1 VFLKEAGNLDLGAQS
16 FQATGAR
23 QNGSGVRKF
32 IAAEWL
38 YRENNSAED
47 AIDICHR
54 LMPPEFS
61 AASSVARWMIYII
74 QSRQDRAERPGVLK
88 MHQLL
93 KQDMAPQASQSGLLA
108 PDTTGMNFYRADPAL
123 TDLLRIH
130 LPEKLFNHIEPHLDR
145 LGELAGGRL
154 DECARLADRHG
165 PVLHPRDKFGRDV
178 QSIEYHPAYHELER
192 AAFGEFG
199 IHALSIRKGIMG
211 WPDKYPV
218 VAKHA
223 FTFLF
228 NQTEFGMGC
237 PINVTDGC
245 AKLLANFG
253 SEELK
258 AKYFDGLTQTDMSR
272 LTQGGQFMTE
282 KEGGSDVGTLTTSAV
297 QEGDHW
303 RLYGEKW
310 FCSNADAKVVM
321 LLARPEG
328 APPGTR
334 GVGLF
339 LMPRFL
345 EDGSQNHYRIVRLKD
360 KLGTRSMASGEIKLE
375 GAIAYAVGKL
385 DRGFVQMAEMVNSS
399 RLSNGVKSTA
409 LMRRA
414 WHDAMTVAKNRVVFG
429 SRILDLP
436 LGRRQLLKIMLATE
450 QALSMSFLTADAL
463 DRAEAGSQD
472 AAALLRILTPTL
484 KFRATRD
491 ARKVCGDALE
501 MRGGIGYIEE
511 FATARLLRDAH
522 LGSIW
527 EGTGNIVALDAL
539 KRAVGRH
546 GAESALAADLHA
558 RLDDSAE
565 VPQAW
570 RDKLRGLADR
580 AVGFAREVAAHSDNE
595 AESRRATSLLYHV
608 ASAVQLAWEAQRIH
622 ARRGDARR
630 LLLSR
635 LVVDQR
641 VTPNDPFRLAEN
653 KSQGAIAALLLG
665 DRPAGMAE
673 VGELLRGA

>member
-1 VFLKEAGNLDLGAQS
+1 ML
-16 FQATGAR
+16 
-23 QNGSGVRKF
+23 
-32 IAAEWL
+32 
-38 YRENNSAED
+38 
-47 AIDICHR
+47 
-54 LMPPEFS
+54 P
-61 AASSVARWMIYII
+61 
-74 QSRQDRAERPGVLK
+74 
-88 MHQLL
+88 L
-93 KQDMAPQASQSGLLA
+93 KQDRIANSADQPGLLA
-108 PDTTGMNFYRADPAL
+108 PDTSGMNFYRADPAL
-123 TDLLRIH
+123 TDLLRLH
-130 LPEKLFNHIEPHLDR
+130 LSDALFRHIEPHLDR
-145 LGELAGGRL
+145 LGALAGGTL
-154 DECARLADRHG
+154 DECARLADRHP
-165 PVLHPRDKFGRDV
+165 PVLHQRDRFGRDV
-178 QSIEYHPAYHELER
+178 QWIEYHPAYRELEK

-199 IHALSIRKGIMG
+199 IHAMSIRKGILG

-228 NQTEFGMGC
+228 NQAEFGLGC

-253 SEELK
+253 SEALK
-258 AKYFDGLTQTDMSR
+258 AKYLDGLTQTDMDK

-297 QEGDHW
+297 QEGA
-303 RLYGEKW
+303 G
-310 FCSNADAKVVM
+310 
-321 LLARPEG
+321 
-328 APPGTR
+328 PGTR

-345 EDGSQNHYRIVRLKD
+345 DDGSPNHYRIVRLKD
-360 KLGTRSMASGEIKLE
+360 KLGTRSMASGEIRLE

-414 WHDAMTVAKNRVVFG
+414 HHDAMTVARNRVVFG
-429 SRILDLP
+429 QRIIDLP
-436 LGRRQLLKIMLATE
+436 LARRQLMKIGLATE

-472 AAALLRILTPTL
+472 AATLLRILTPTL

-511 FATARLLRDAH
+511 FVNPRLLRDAH

-527 EGTGNIVALDAL
+527 EGTGNIVAIDAL

-546 GAESALAADLHA
+546 GADAALSADLHA
-558 RLDDSAE
+558 RLDESAN

-570 RDKLRGLADR
+570 RNRLRELADR
-580 AVGFAREVAAHSDNE
+580 AVGFAREVASRSDNE
-595 AESRRATSLLYHV
+595 GDARRATSLLYHV
-608 ASAVQLAWEAQRIH
+608 ASAVALAWEGGRICEM
-622 ARRGDARR
+622 RGDARR
-630 LLLSR
+630 LLLPR
-635 LVVDQR
+635 MVIDHR
-641 VTPNDPFRLAEN
+641 VSPSDPFQLAETATQR
-653 KSQGAIAALLLG
+653 KITDHLLG
-665 DRPAGMAE
+665 ERHVGMAE
-673 VGELLRGA
+673 VGELLKVA

>member
-1 VFLKEAGNLDLGAQS
+1 MQAGP
-16 FQATGAR
+16 
-23 QNGSGVRKF
+23 QNRMTNF
-32 IAAEWL
+32 
-38 YRENNSAED
+38 D
-47 AIDICHR
+47 HR
-54 LMPPEFS
+54 P
-61 AASSVARWMIYII
+61 
-74 QSRQDRAERPGVLK
+74 D
-88 MHQLL
+88 
-93 KQDMAPQASQSGLLA
+93 LLA
-108 PDTTGMNFYRADPAL
+108 PDTTGMNFFRADPAL
-123 TDLLRIH
+123 ADLLRSH
-130 LPEKLFNHIEPHLDR
+130 LPEELFRHIEPHLDR
-145 LGELAGGRL
+145 LGGLAGGHL
-154 DECARLADRHG
+154 DECARLADRHV
-165 PVLHPRDKFGRDV
+165 PVLHQRDRFGRDV
-178 QSIEYHPAYHELER
+178 QWIEYHPAYRELER
-192 AAFGEFG
+192 VAFGEFG
-199 IHALSIRKGIMG
+199 IHAMSLRKGILG

-228 NQTEFGMGC
+228 NQAEFGLGC

-253 SEELK
+253 SEALK
-258 AKYFDGLTQTDMSR
+258 AKYLGGLMATDMDQ

-282 KEGGSDVGTLTTSAV
+282 KEGGSDVGTLTTTAV
-297 QEGDHW
+297 AEGDHW
-303 RLYGEKW
+303 RLRGEKW

-328 APPGTR
+328 AGPGTR

-339 LMPRFL
+339 LMPRTL
-345 EDGSQNHYRIVRLKD
+345 DDGSPNHYRIVRLKD

-375 GAIAYAVGKL
+375 GAVAYAVGKL

-414 WHDAMTVAKNRVVFG
+414 WHDAMTVAKNRVVFD
-429 SRILDLP
+429 SRIIDLP
-436 LGRRQLLKIMLATE
+436 LARRQLMKITLATE

-472 AAALLRILTPTL
+472 AALLLRILTPTL

-491 ARKVCGDALE
+491 ARKVCGDAME

-527 EGTGNIVALDAL
+527 EGTGNIVAIDAL

-546 GAESALAADLHA
+546 GADSALAADLHA
-558 RLDDSAE
+558 RLDDSAG
-565 VPQAW
+565 VPVAF
-570 RDKLRGLADR
+570 RDRLRGLIDS
-580 AVGFAREVAAHSDNE
+580 VIGFARKVAGHGENE
-595 AESRRATSLLYHV
+595 AEARRATSLLYHV
-608 ASAVQLAWEAQRIH
+608 ASAVALAWEAHRIH
-622 ARRGDARR
+622 EMRGDARR

-635 LVVDQR
+635 LVIDHR
-641 VTPNDPFRLAEN
+641 LSTGDPFRLADDG
-653 KSQGAIAALLLG
+653 KPRAITDALLGERAL
-665 DRPAGMAE
+665 GMAE
-673 VGELLRGA
+673 AGELAA

>member
-1 VFLKEAGNLDLGAQS
+1 
-16 FQATGAR
+16 
-23 QNGSGVRKF
+23 
-32 IAAEWL
+32 
-38 YRENNSAED
+38 
-47 AIDICHR
+47 
-54 LMPPEFS
+54 
-61 AASSVARWMIYII
+61 
-74 QSRQDRAERPGVLK
+74 
-88 MHQLL
+88 MHQLN
-93 KQDMAPQASQSGLLA
+93 KHNDVTAPAGQPGLLA
-108 PDTTGMNFYRADPAL
+108 PDTSGMNFYRADPAL

-130 LPEKLFNHIEPHLDR
+130 LPDALFRHIEPHLDR
-145 LGELAGGRL
+145 LGGLAGGHL
-154 DECARLADRHG
+154 DECARLADRHV
-165 PVLHPRDKFGRDV
+165 PVLHQRDRFGRDA
-178 QSIEYHPAYHELER
+178 QSIEYHPAYRELER
-192 AAFGEFG
+192 AAFGEYG
-199 IHALSIRKGIMG
+199 IHAMSIRKGILG
-211 WPDKYPV
+211 WPEKYPV

-228 NQTEFGMGC
+228 NQAEFGLGC

-253 SEELK
+253 SESLK
-258 AKYFDGLTQTDMSR
+258 ARYLDGLTQTDMSK

-282 KEGGSDVGTLTTSAV
+282 KEGGSDVGKLTTIAV
-297 QEGDHW
+297 EEGDHW
-303 RLYGEKW
+303 RLSGEKW
-310 FCSNADAKVVM
+310 FCSNADAEVVM
-321 LLARPEG
+321 LLARPQG
-328 APPGTR
+328 AVGGTR

-339 LMPRFL
+339 LMPRRL

-414 WHDAMTVAKNRVVFG
+414 HHDAMTVAQNRVVFG
-429 SRILDLP
+429 SRIIDLP
-436 LGRRQLLKIMLATE
+436 LARRQLMKIMLATE
-450 QALSMSFLTADAL
+450 QALSMSFVTADAL

-511 FATARLLRDAH
+511 FATSRLLRDAH

-546 GAESALAADLHA
+546 GADAALAADLHA
-558 RLDDSAE
+558 RLDDSAN

-570 RDKLRGLADR
+570 RDRLRDLTDR
-580 AVGFAREVAAHSDNE
+580 AIDFAREVAARTDNE
-595 AESRRATSLLYHV
+595 AEARRATSLLYHV
-608 ASAVQLAWEAQRIH
+608 ASAVALAWEGGRIH
-622 ARRGDARR
+622 EMRGDARR

-635 LVVDQR
+635 LVIDHR
-641 VTPNDPFRLAEN
+641 VSVGDPFRLTEN
-653 KSQGAIAALLLG
+653 TAQRTITAHLLG
-665 DRPAGMAE
+665 DRAVGMAE
-673 VGELLRGA
+673 VGELLKVA

>member
-1 VFLKEAGNLDLGAQS
+1 MQPLKHD
-16 FQATGAR
+16 R
-23 QNGSGVRKF
+23 R
-32 IAAEWL
+32 AA
-38 YRENNSAED
+38 
-47 AIDICHR
+47 
-54 LMPPEFS
+54 MPDQP
-61 AASSVARWMIYII
+61 
-74 QSRQDRAERPGVLK
+74 
-88 MHQLL
+88 
-93 KQDMAPQASQSGLLA
+93 GLLA

-123 TDLLRIH
+123 TDLLRLH
-130 LPEKLFNHIEPHLDR
+130 LPEATFRHIEPHLDR
-145 LGELAGGRL
+145 LGAMAGGHL
-154 DECARLADRHG
+154 DECARLADRHT
-165 PVLHPRDKFGRDV
+165 PVLHQRDKFGRDT
-178 QSIEYHPAYHELER
+178 QWIEYHPAYRELER

-199 IHALSIRKGIMG
+199 IHAMSVRKGILG

-228 NQTEFGMGC
+228 NQAEFGLGC

-253 SEELK
+253 SEALK
-258 AKYFDGLTQTDMSR
+258 AKYLDGLTQTDMNK

-282 KEGGSDVGTLTTSAV
+282 KEGGSDVGTLTTRAV

-310 FCSNADAKVVM
+310 FCSNADAEVVM

-328 APPGTR
+328 AGPGTR

-339 LMPRFL
+339 LMPRRL
-345 EDGSQNHYRIVRLKD
+345 DDGSQNHYRIVRLKD
-360 KLGTRSMASGEIKLE
+360 KLGTRSMASGEIKFE

-414 WHDAMTVAKNRVVFG
+414 HHDAMTVARNRVVFG
-429 SRILDLP
+429 SRIIDKP
-436 LGRRQLLKIMLATE
+436 LAQRQLMKIMLATE
-450 QALSMSFLTADAL
+450 QGLSMSFLTADAL

-527 EGTGNIVALDAL
+527 EGTGNIVAIDAL
-539 KRAVGRH
+539 TRAIGRH
-546 GAESALAADLHA
+546 GADNALAADLHA
-558 RLDDSAE
+558 RLNESAN
-565 VPQAW
+565 VPAAW
-570 RDKLRGLADR
+570 RNRLRELTDR
-580 AVGFAREVAAHSDNE
+580 AVGFAREVASKMDNE
-595 AESRRATSLLYHV
+595 GDARRATSLLYHV
-608 ASAVQLAWEAQRIH
+608 ASAVAFAWEGSRIQEM
-622 ARRGDARR
+622 RGDARR

-635 LVVDQR
+635 MVVDHR
-641 VTPNDPFRLAEN
+641 ISAGDPFRLTESAA
-653 KSQGAIAALLLG
+653 QRAITSHLLG
-665 DRPAGMAE
+665 ERAVGIAE
-673 VGELLRGA
+673 VGELLTAA

>member
-1 VFLKEAGNLDLGAQS
+1 
-16 FQATGAR
+16 
-23 QNGSGVRKF
+23 
-32 IAAEWL
+32 
-38 YRENNSAED
+38 
-47 AIDICHR
+47 
-54 LMPPEFS
+54 
-61 AASSVARWMIYII
+61 
-74 QSRQDRAERPGVLK
+74 

-93 KQDMAPQASQSGLLA
+93 SRDDISTGARPGMLA

-123 TDLLRIH
+123 ADLLRIH
-130 LPEKLFNHIEPHLDR
+130 LPHDLFHHIAPHLDR
-145 LGELAGGRL
+145 LGQLAGGYL

-165 PVLHPRDKFGRDV
+165 PVLHQRDRFGRDV
-178 QSIEYHPAYHELER
+178 QWIEYHPAYRELER
-192 AAFGEFG
+192 AAFSEFG
-199 IHALSIRKGIMG
+199 IHAMSIRKGILG

-228 NQTEFGMGC
+228 NQAEFGLGC

-245 AKLLANFG
+245 AKLLSNFG
-253 SEELK
+253 SAALQE
-258 AKYFDGLTQTDMSR
+258 KYLDGLTQTDMER

-282 KEGGSDVGTLTTSAV
+282 KEGGSDVGTLTTTAV
-297 QEGDHW
+297 QEGEHW
-303 RLYGEKW
+303 RLTGEKW

-321 LLARPEG
+321 LLARPQG
-328 APPGTR
+328 ADSGTR

-345 EDGSQNHYRIVRLKD
+345 DDGSQNHYRIVRLKD

-375 GAIAYAVGKL
+375 GAIAYAVGRL

-414 WHDAMTVAKNRVVFG
+414 YHDAMTVASNRVVFG
-429 SRILDLP
+429 RRVIDLP
-436 LGRRQLLKIMLATE
+436 LGRRQLMKIMLATE
-450 QALSMSFLTADAL
+450 QALSMSFVAADAL

-501 MRGGIGYIEE
+501 MRGGIGYVEE

-546 GAESALAADLHA
+546 GAEAALAADLHA
-558 RLDDSAE
+558 RLDESST

-570 RDKLRGLADR
+570 RDRLRSYVDR
-580 AVGFAREVAAHSDNE
+580 GIGFAREVAGRADHE
-595 AESRRATSLLYHV
+595 AEARRATSLLYHV
-608 ASAVQLAWEAQRIH
+608 ASAVTLAWEAGRIH
-622 ARRGDARR
+622 EMRGDARR
-630 LLLSR
+630 LLLSK
-635 LVVDQR
+635 LVVAHRLQA
-641 VTPNDPFRLAEN
+641 NDPFRLSETN
-653 KSQGAIAALLLG
+653 TDSAIASHLFG
-665 DRPAGMAE
+665 DRPVGMAE
-673 VGELLRGA
+673 VGELLSDK

>member
-1 VFLKEAGNLDLGAQS
+1 MQPLKHNRTAHH
-16 FQATGAR
+16 
-23 QNGSGVRKF
+23 V
-32 IAAEWL
+32 
-38 YRENNSAED
+38 
-47 AIDICHR
+47 
-54 LMPPEFS
+54 
-61 AASSVARWMIYII
+61 
-74 QSRQDRAERPGVLK
+74 DRP
-88 MHQLL
+88 
-93 KQDMAPQASQSGLLA
+93 GLLA
-108 PDTTGMNFYRADPAL
+108 PDTSGMNFYRADPAL
-123 TDLLRIH
+123 TDLLRLH
-130 LPEKLFNHIEPHLDR
+130 LPDPLFRHIEPHLDR
-145 LGELAGGRL
+145 LGGLAGGHL

-165 PVLHPRDKFGRDV
+165 PVLHQRDRFGRDS
-178 QSIEYHPAYHELER
+178 QYIEYHPAYRELEK

-199 IHALSIRKGIMG
+199 IHAMSVRKGILG

-228 NQTEFGMGC
+228 NQAEFGLGC

-245 AKLLANFG
+245 AKLLNNFG
-253 SEELK
+253 NEELK
-258 AKYFDGLTQTDMSR
+258 ARYLDGLTQTDMSK

-282 KEGGSDVGTLTTSAV
+282 KEGGSDVGTLTTTAV
-297 QEGDHW
+297 QEGDYW
-303 RLYGEKW
+303 RLTGEKW
-310 FCSNADAKVVM
+310 FCSNADAEVVM

-328 APPGTR
+328 AGPGTR

-339 LMPRFL
+339 LMPRRL

-414 WHDAMTVAKNRVVFG
+414 HHDAMTVARNRVVFG
-429 SRILDLP
+429 QRIIDLP
-436 LGRRQLLKIMLATE
+436 LARRQLMKIMLATE
-450 QALSMSFLTADAL
+450 QALSMSFMTADAL

-527 EGTGNIVALDAL
+527 EGTGNIVAIDAL

-546 GAESALAADLHA
+546 GADAALAADLHA
-558 RLDDSAE
+558 RLDDSAN

-570 RDKLRGLADR
+570 RDRLRGLCDR
-580 AVGFAREVAAHSDNE
+580 AIGFAREVARDSDVE
-595 AESRRATSLLYHV
+595 AEARRATSLLYHV
-608 ASAVQLAWEAQRIH
+608 ASAVQLCWEGGRIH
-622 ARRGDARR
+622 EMRGDAKR

-635 LVVDQR
+635 MVIDHR
-641 VTPNDPFRLAEN
+641 VSVGDPFRLTEN
-653 KSQGAIAALLLG
+653 NVQRTITGHLLG
-665 DRPAGMAE
+665 ERDVGMAE
-673 VGELLRGA
+673 VGELISAA

>member
-1 VFLKEAGNLDLGAQS
+1 VIDKAEIAPGA
-16 FQATGAR
+16 
-23 QNGSGVRKF
+23 
-32 IAAEWL
+32 
-38 YRENNSAED
+38 
-47 AIDICHR
+47 
-54 LMPPEFS
+54 MP
-61 AASSVARWMIYII
+61 ANM
-74 QSRQDRAERPGVLK
+74 
-88 MHQLL
+88 
-93 KQDMAPQASQSGLLA
+93 LA
-108 PDTTGMNFYRADPAL
+108 PDTSGMNFYRADPAL

-130 LPEKLFNHIEPHLDR
+130 LPDPLFRHIEPHLDR
-145 LGELAGGRL
+145 LGALAGGHL
-154 DECARLADRHG
+154 DECARLADRHV
-165 PVLHPRDKFGRDV
+165 PVLHQRDRFGRDA
-178 QSIEYHPAYHELER
+178 QWIEYHPAYRELER

-199 IHALSIRKGIMG
+199 IHAMSVRKGILG

-228 NQTEFGMGC
+228 NQAEFGLGC

-245 AKLLANFG
+245 AKLLSNFG
-253 SEELK
+253 SEALK
-258 AKYFDGLTQTDMSR
+258 ARYLDGLTQTDMSK

-282 KEGGSDVGTLTTSAV
+282 KEGGSDVGKLTTTAV

-303 RLYGEKW
+303 RLSGEKW
-310 FCSNADAKVVM
+310 FCSNADAEVVM
-321 LLARPEG
+321 LLARPQG
-328 APPGTR
+328 AEVGTR

-339 LMPRFL
+339 LMPRRL
-345 EDGSQNHYRIVRLKD
+345 EDGSPNHYRIVRLKD

-375 GAIAYAVGKL
+375 GAVAYAVGKL

-414 WHDAMTVAKNRVVFG
+414 HHDAMTVAQNRVVFG
-429 SRILDLP
+429 SRIVDLP
-436 LGRRQLLKIMLATE
+436 LARRQLMKIMLATE
-450 QALSMSFLTADAL
+450 QALSMSFITADAL

-546 GAESALAADLHA
+546 GADAALAADLHA
-558 RLDDSAE
+558 RLDDAANA
-565 VPQAW
+565 PQAW
-570 RDKLRGLADR
+570 RDRLRGLTDR
-580 AVGFAREVAAHSDNE
+580 AIGFARDVASRTDNE
-595 AESRRATSLLYHV
+595 AEARRATSLLYHV
-608 ASAVQLAWEAQRIH
+608 ASAVALTWEGGRIH
-622 ARRGDARR
+622 EMRGDARR

-635 LVVDQR
+635 LVIDHR
-641 VTPNDPFRLAEN
+641 VSAGDPFRLMEN
-653 KSQGAIAALLLG
+653 GAQRGMTAHLLG
-665 DRPAGMAE
+665 DRAVGMAE
-673 VGELLRGA
+673 VGELLVAA

>member
-1 VFLKEAGNLDLGAQS
+1 
-16 FQATGAR
+16 
-23 QNGSGVRKF
+23 
-32 IAAEWL
+32 
-38 YRENNSAED
+38 
-47 AIDICHR
+47 
-54 LMPPEFS
+54 
-61 AASSVARWMIYII
+61 
-74 QSRQDRAERPGVLK
+74 
-88 MHQLL
+88 MHQLPAHH
-93 KQDMAPQASQSGLLA
+93 DAGTTAGQAGLLA

-130 LPEKLFNHIEPHLDR
+130 LDIRLFRHIEPHLDR
-145 LGELAGGRL
+145 LGALAGGPL

-165 PVLHPRDKFGRDV
+165 PVLHQRDRFGRDV
-178 QSIEYHPAYHELER
+178 QSTEYHPAYRELEQ

-199 IHALSIRKGIMG
+199 IHAMSNAKGILG
-211 WPDKYPV
+211 WPDTYPV

-228 NQTEFGMGC
+228 NQTEFGLGC

-245 AKLLANFG
+245 AKLLAKFG
-253 SEELK
+253 SDELK
-258 AKYFDGLTQTDMSR
+258 ARYLDGLTQTDMAR

-282 KEGGSDVGTLTTSAV
+282 KEGGSDVGTLTTRAV
-297 QEGDHW
+297 PEGDHW
-303 RLYGEKW
+303 RLHGEKW

-328 APPGTR
+328 AVSGTR

-345 EDGSQNHYRIVRLKD
+345 DDGTQNHCRIVRLKD
-360 KLGTRSMASGEIKLE
+360 KLGTRSMASGEIKLD
-375 GAIAYAVGKL
+375 GAIAYAVGRL

-414 WHDAMTVAKNRVVFG
+414 HHDAMTVATHRMVFG
-429 SRILDLP
+429 RRIIDLP

-463 DRAEAGSQD
+463 DRAEGGSQD

-501 MRGGIGYIEE
+501 MRGGIGYVEE

-546 GAESALAADLHA
+546 GAEAALAADLHA
-558 RLDDSAE
+558 WLEDSAD
-565 VPQAW
+565 VPKAW
-570 RDKLRGLADR
+570 RDRLHGLVDR
-580 AVGFAREVAAHSDNE
+580 AIGFAREVAADANHE
-595 AESRRATSLLYHV
+595 ADARRATSSLYHV
-608 ASAVQLAWEAQRIH
+608 ASAVTLTWEAAKIH
-622 ARRGDARR
+622 ALRGDAKR

-635 LVVDQR
+635 LVIDR
-641 VTPNDPFRLAEN
+641 RLMAPDPFAVIEGESGR
-653 KSQGAIAALLLG
+653 KITDHLLG
-665 DRPAGMAE
+665 DRDVGMAE
-673 VGELLRGA
+673 AGALVMT

>member
-1 VFLKEAGNLDLGAQS
+1 
-16 FQATGAR
+16 
-23 QNGSGVRKF
+23 
-32 IAAEWL
+32 
-38 YRENNSAED
+38 
-47 AIDICHR
+47 
-54 LMPPEFS
+54 
-61 AASSVARWMIYII
+61 
-74 QSRQDRAERPGVLK
+74 
-88 MHQLL
+88 MHQPA
-93 KQDMAPQASQSGLLA
+93 KHDDVTMPADRPGLLA
-108 PDTTGMNFYRADPAL
+108 PDTSGMNFYRADPAL

-130 LPEKLFNHIEPHLDR
+130 LPDALFRHIEPHLDR
-145 LGELAGGRL
+145 LGALAGGHL
-154 DECARLADRHG
+154 DECARLADRHV
-165 PVLHPRDKFGRDV
+165 PVLHQRDRFGRDA
-178 QSIEYHPAYHELER
+178 QWIEYHPAYRELER

-199 IHALSIRKGIMG
+199 IHAMSLRKGIMG
-211 WPDKYPV
+211 WPRPYPV

-228 NQTEFGMGC
+228 NQAEFGLGC

-245 AKLLANFG
+245 AKLLAKFG
-253 SEELK
+253 SEALQ
-258 AKYFDGLTQTDMSR
+258 AKYLDGLTQTDMSK

-282 KEGGSDVGTLTTSAV
+282 KEGGSDVGTLTTTAV

-303 RLYGEKW
+303 RLTGEKW
-310 FCSNADAKVVM
+310 FCSNADAEVVM
-321 LLARPEG
+321 LLARPQG
-328 APPGTR
+328 AGGGTR

-339 LMPRFL
+339 LMPRRL
-345 EDGSQNHYRIVRLKD
+345 DDGSPNHYRIVRLKD

-414 WHDAMTVAKNRVVFG
+414 HHDAMTVARNRIVFG
-429 SRILDLP
+429 SRIIDLP
-436 LGRRQLLKIMLATE
+436 LAQRQLMKIMLPTE

-501 MRGGIGYIEE
+501 MRGGIGYVEE

-527 EGTGNIVALDAL
+527 EGTGNIVAIDAL

-546 GAESALAADLHA
+546 GADSALAADLHA
-558 RLDDSAE
+558 RLDDSAN

-570 RDKLRGLADR
+570 RTRLRDLTDR
-580 AVGFAREVAAHSDNE
+580 AIGFAREVASRADNE
-595 AESRRATSLLYHV
+595 AEARRATSLLYHV
-608 ASAVQLAWEAQRIH
+608 ASAVALAWEGGRIH
-622 ARRGDARR
+622 EMRGDARR

-635 LVVDQR
+635 LVIDHR
-641 VTPNDPFRLAEN
+641 LSASDPFRLAEN
-653 KSQGAIAALLLG
+653 GAQRAMTGHLLG
-665 DRPAGMAE
+665 ERAVGMAE
-673 VGELLRGA
+673 VGELLVAA

>member
-1 VFLKEAGNLDLGAQS
+1 
-16 FQATGAR
+16 
-23 QNGSGVRKF
+23 
-32 IAAEWL
+32 
-38 YRENNSAED
+38 
-47 AIDICHR
+47 
-54 LMPPEFS
+54 
-61 AASSVARWMIYII
+61 
-74 QSRQDRAERPGVLK
+74 
-88 MHQLL
+88 MHQPA
-93 KQDMAPQASQSGLLA
+93 KHDEVTMPADRPGLLA
-108 PDTTGMNFYRADPAL
+108 PDTSGMNFYRADPAL

-130 LPEKLFNHIEPHLDR
+130 LADALFRHIEPHLDR
-145 LGELAGGRL
+145 LGALAGGHL
-154 DECARLADRHG
+154 DECARLADRHV
-165 PVLHPRDKFGRDV
+165 PVLHQRDRFGRDS
-178 QSIEYHPAYHELER
+178 QWIEYHPAYRELEK

-199 IHALSIRKGIMG
+199 IHAMSLRKGIMG
-211 WPDKYPV
+211 WPRPYPV

-228 NQTEFGMGC
+228 NQAEFGLGC

-245 AKLLANFG
+245 ARLLSKFG

-258 AKYFDGLTQTDMSR
+258 ARYLDGLTQTDMSK

-282 KEGGSDVGTLTTSAV
+282 KEGGSDVGTLTTTAV
-297 QEGDHW
+297 PEGDHW
-303 RLYGEKW
+303 RLTGEKW
-310 FCSNADAKVVM
+310 FCSNADAEIVM

-328 APPGTR
+328 AAGGTR

-339 LMPRFL
+339 LMPRRL
-345 EDGSQNHYRIVRLKD
+345 DDGSPNHYRIIRLKD

-414 WHDAMTVAKNRVVFG
+414 YHDAMTVARNRVVFG
-429 SRILDLP
+429 SRIIDLP
-436 LGRRQLLKIMLATE
+436 LARRQLMKIMLATE

-463 DRAEAGSQD
+463 DRGEAGSQD

-511 FATARLLRDAH
+511 FATSRLLRDAH

-527 EGTGNIVALDAL
+527 EGTGNIVAIDAL

-546 GAESALAADLHA
+546 GADSALAADLHA
-558 RLDDSAE
+558 RLDDSTG

-570 RDKLRGLADR
+570 RDTLRELTDR
-580 AVGFAREVAAHSDNE
+580 AVGFAREVASRGDNE
-595 AESRRATSLLYHV
+595 AEARRATSLLYHV
-608 ASAVQLAWEAQRIH
+608 ASAVSLAWEGGRIH
-622 ARRGDARR
+622 EMRGDARR

-635 LVVDQR
+635 LVVDHR
-641 VTPNDPFRLAEN
+641 VSPGDPFRLTEN
-653 KSQGAIAALLLG
+653 SAQRTITGHLLG
-665 DRPAGMAE
+665 ERAVGMAE
-673 VGELLRGA
+673 VGELLAAA

>member
-1 VFLKEAGNLDLGAQS
+1 
-16 FQATGAR
+16 
-23 QNGSGVRKF
+23 
-32 IAAEWL
+32 
-38 YRENNSAED
+38 
-47 AIDICHR
+47 
-54 LMPPEFS
+54 
-61 AASSVARWMIYII
+61 MIKIGRNE
-74 QSRQDRAERPGVLK
+74 QGPKMQPRMHDRAR
-88 MHQLL
+88 
-93 KQDMAPQASQSGLLA
+93 ASANQPGLLA

-123 TDLLRIH
+123 TDLLRLH
-130 LPEKLFNHIEPHLDR
+130 LPDPLFRHIAPHLDR
-145 LGELAGGRL
+145 LGALAGGTL
-154 DECARLADRHG
+154 DDCARVADRHT
-165 PVLHPRDKFGRDV
+165 PVLHQRDKFGRDV
-178 QSIEYHPAYHELER
+178 QHIEYHPAYRELEN

-199 IHALSIRKGIMG
+199 IHALSLRKGIMG

-253 SEELK
+253 SDALK
-258 AKYFDGLTQTDMSR
+258 AKYLDGLTQTDMSK

-282 KEGGSDVGTLTTSAV
+282 KEGGSDVGTLTTTAV

-310 FCSNADAKVVM
+310 FCSNADAEVVM

-328 APPGTR
+328 AGPGTR

-339 LMPRFL
+339 LMPRRL
-345 EDGSQNHYRIVRLKD
+345 DDGSQNHYRIVRLKD

-414 WHDAMTVAKNRVVFG
+414 HHDAIAVARNRIVFG
-429 SRILDLP
+429 QRIIELP
-436 LGRRQLLKIMLATE
+436 LARRQLMKIMLATE
-450 QALSMSFLTADAL
+450 QALSMTFLTAEAL

-539 KRAVGRH
+539 TRAVGRH
-546 GAESALAADLHA
+546 GADAALAADLHA
-558 RLDDSAE
+558 RLDDSAN

-570 RDKLRGLADR
+570 RSRLRDLTDR
-580 AVGFAREVAAHSDNE
+580 AVGLARDVASRTDNE
-595 AESRRATSLLYHV
+595 AEARRATSLLYHI
-608 ASAVQLAWEAQRIH
+608 ASAVALAWEGGRIH
-622 ARRGDARR
+622 EMCGDARR

-635 LVVDQR
+635 MVIYHR
-641 VTPNDPFRLAEN
+641 VSANDPFRLTEN
-653 KSQGAIAALLLG
+653 PVQQAITSHLLG
-665 DRPAGMAE
+665 YRAIGMAE
-673 VGELLRGA
+673 VGELLSAA

>member
-1 VFLKEAGNLDLGAQS
+1 MQP
-16 FQATGAR
+16 
-23 QNGSGVRKF
+23 RK
-32 IAAEWL
+32 
-38 YRENNSAED
+38 
-47 AIDICHR
+47 
-54 LMPPEFS
+54 
-61 AASSVARWMIYII
+61 
-74 QSRQDRAERPGVLK
+74 QDRRAAHPD
-88 MHQLL
+88 Q
-93 KQDMAPQASQSGLLA
+93 PGLLA
-108 PDTTGMNFYRADPAL
+108 PDTSGMNFYRADPAL
-123 TDLLRIH
+123 TDLLRLH
-130 LPEKLFNHIEPHLDR
+130 LTEPLFRHIEPHLDR
-145 LGELAGGRL
+145 LGALAGGYL
-154 DECARLADRHG
+154 DECARLADRHT
-165 PVLHPRDKFGRDV
+165 PVLHQRDRFGRDT
-178 QSIEYHPAYHELER
+178 QWIEYHPAYRELEK

-199 IHALSIRKGIMG
+199 IHAMSVRTGILG

-228 NQTEFGMGC
+228 NQAEFGLGC

-253 SEELK
+253 SDALK
-258 AKYFDGLTQTDMSR
+258 AKYLDGLTQTDMSK

-303 RLYGEKW
+303 RLHGEKW
-310 FCSNADAKVVM
+310 FCSNADAEVVM

-328 APPGTR
+328 AGPGTR

-339 LMPRFL
+339 LMPRRL
-345 EDGSQNHYRIVRLKD
+345 DDGQQNHYRIVRLKD

-414 WHDAMTVAKNRVVFG
+414 HHDAMTVARNRVVFG
-429 SRILDLP
+429 QRIIDLP
-436 LGRRQLLKIMLATE
+436 LARRQLMKIGLATE

-511 FATARLLRDAH
+511 FATARLLRDAY

-527 EGTGNIVALDAL
+527 EGTGNIVAIDAL

-546 GAESALAADLHA
+546 GAEAALAADLHA
-558 RLDDSAE
+558 RLDDSAN

-570 RDKLRGLADR
+570 RSRLHDFTDR
-580 AVGFAREVAAHSDNE
+580 AVGFAREVADRTDNE
-595 AESRRATSLLYHV
+595 GDARRATSLLYHV
-608 ASAVQLAWEAQRIH
+608 ASAVALAWEGGRIH
-622 ARRGDARR
+622 EMRGDARR

-635 LVVDQR
+635 MVIDHR
-641 VTPNDPFRLAEN
+641 VSARDPFQLTEN
-653 KSQGAIAALLLG
+653 AVQRAMTGHLLG
-665 DRPAGMAE
+665 ERAVGMAE
-673 VGELLRGA
+673 VGELLVAA

>member
-1 VFLKEAGNLDLGAQS
+1 
-16 FQATGAR
+16 
-23 QNGSGVRKF
+23 
-32 IAAEWL
+32 
-38 YRENNSAED
+38 
-47 AIDICHR
+47 
-54 LMPPEFS
+54 
-61 AASSVARWMIYII
+61 
-74 QSRQDRAERPGVLK
+74 
-88 MHQLL
+88 MHQLN
-93 KQDMAPQASQSGLLA
+93 KPGDVTAPADQPGLLA
-108 PDTTGMNFYRADPAL
+108 PDTSGMNFYRADPAL
-123 TDLLRIH
+123 TDLLRIP
-130 LPEKLFNHIEPHLDR
+130 LPDARFRHVGPHLDR
-145 LGELAGGRL
+145 VGAVAGGPL
-154 DECARLADRHG
+154 DECARMADRHV
-165 PVLHPRDKFGRDV
+165 PVLHQRDRFGRDA
-178 QSIEYHPAYHELER
+178 QWIEYHPAYRELEN

-199 IHALSIRKGIMG
+199 IHAMSHRKGILG
-211 WPDKYPV
+211 WPQTYPV

-228 NQTEFGMGC
+228 NQAEFGMGC

-245 AKLLANFG
+245 AKLLSRFG
-253 SEELK
+253 DEALK
-258 AKYFDGLTQTDMSR
+258 EKYLDGLTQTDMSK

-282 KEGGSDVGTLTTSAV
+282 KEGGSDVGKLTTTAV
-297 QEGDHW
+297 REGDHW
-303 RLYGEKW
+303 RLTGEKW

-321 LLARPEG
+321 LLARPQGAEG
-328 APPGTR
+328 GTR

-339 LMPRFL
+339 LMPRSL
-345 EDGSQNHYRIVRLKD
+345 DDGSPNHYRIVRLKD

-385 DRGFVQMAEMVNSS
+385 DRGFVQMAEMINSS

-414 WHDAMTVAKNRVVFG
+414 YHDAMTVAKGRVVFG
-429 SRILDLP
+429 QRIIDLP
-436 LGRRQLLKIMLATE
+436 LARRQLMKIMLATE

-539 KRAVGRH
+539 TRAVGRH
-546 GAESALAADLHA
+546 GADAALAPDLHA
-558 RLDDSAE
+558 RLDDSAN

-570 RDKLRGLADR
+570 RSRLRDLTDR
-580 AVGFAREVAAHSDNE
+580 AIGFAREVADRTDNE
-595 AESRRATSLLYHV
+595 AEARGATSLLYHV
-608 ASAVQLAWEAQRIH
+608 ASAVVLAWEGGRIH
-622 ARRGDARR
+622 EMRGDARR

-635 LVVDQR
+635 MVIDHR
-641 VTPNDPFRLAEN
+641 IWASDPFRFTEN
-653 KSQGAIAALLLG
+653 AAQRAITSHLLG
-665 DRPAGMAE
+665 DRAVGMAE
-673 VGELLRGA
+673 VGELLIAA

>member
-1 VFLKEAGNLDLGAQS
+1 MQPRMHDRSTAPAG
-16 FQATGAR
+16 
-23 QNGSGVRKF
+23 
-32 IAAEWL
+32 
-38 YRENNSAED
+38 
-47 AIDICHR
+47 
-54 LMPPEFS
+54 
-61 AASSVARWMIYII
+61 
-74 QSRQDRAERPGVLK
+74 RP
-88 MHQLL
+88 
-93 KQDMAPQASQSGLLA
+93 GLLA
-108 PDTTGMNFYRADPAL
+108 PDTSGMNFYRADPAL

-130 LPEKLFNHIEPHLDR
+130 LPDPLFRHIEPHLDR
-145 LGELAGGRL
+145 LGGLAGGHL
-154 DECARLADRHG
+154 DECARLADRHT
-165 PVLHPRDKFGRDV
+165 PVLHQRDRFGRDS
-178 QSIEYHPAYHELER
+178 QTIEYHPAYRELEK

-199 IHALSIRKGIMG
+199 IHAMSVRKDILG
-211 WPDKYPV
+211 WPQPYPV

-228 NQTEFGMGC
+228 NQAEFGLGC

-253 SEELK
+253 SEALK
-258 AKYFDGLTQTDMSR
+258 AKYLDGLTQTDMSK

-282 KEGGSDVGTLTTSAV
+282 KEGGSDVGTLTTTAV

-303 RLYGEKW
+303 RLTGEKW
-310 FCSNADAKVVM
+310 FCSNADAKIVM

-328 APPGTR
+328 AGPGTR

-345 EDGSQNHYRIVRLKD
+345 DDGSQNHYGIVRLKD
-360 KLGTRSMASGEIKLE
+360 KLGTRSMASGEIKFE
-375 GAIAYAVGKL
+375 GAIAYAVGNL
-385 DRGFVQMAEMVNSS
+385 DRGFVHMAEMVNSS

-414 WHDAMTVAKNRVVFG
+414 HHDAMTLARNRVVFG
-429 SRILDLP
+429 QRIIDLP
-436 LGRRQLLKIMLATE
+436 LARRQLMKIMLPTE

-527 EGTGNIVALDAL
+527 EGTGNIVAIDML

-546 GAESALAADLHA
+546 GADNAIAADLNA
-558 RLDDSAE
+558 RLDDSPN
-565 VPQAW
+565 VPAAW
-570 RDKLRGLADR
+570 RNRLRELTDR
-580 AVGFAREVAAHSDNE
+580 AIGFAREVATRTDNE
-595 AESRRATSLLYHV
+595 ADARRATRLLYQA
-608 ASAVQLAWEAQRIH
+608 ASAVALTWDGGRIH
-622 ARRGDARR
+622 EARGDARR

-635 LVVDQR
+635 MVIDHR
-641 VTPNDPFRLAEN
+641 VSATDPFRLTEN
-653 KSQGAIAALLLG
+653 SAQRAITDRLLG
-665 DRPAGMAE
+665 ERSVGMAE
-673 VGELLRGA
+673 VGELLKEA

>member
-1 VFLKEAGNLDLGAQS
+1 VPKEMRNAAGNSMQ
-16 FQATGAR
+16 
-23 QNGSGVRKF
+23 
-32 IAAEWL
+32 
-38 YRENNSAED
+38 
-47 AIDICHR
+47 
-54 LMPPEFS
+54 P
-61 AASSVARWMIYII
+61 
-74 QSRQDRAERPGVLK
+74 
-88 MHQLL
+88 L
-93 KQDMAPQASQSGLLA
+93 KQDLTSSSASQPGLLA

-123 TDLLRIH
+123 TDLLKLH
-130 LPEKLFNHIEPHLDR
+130 LPEALFRHIEPYLDR
-145 LGELAGGRL
+145 LGELAGGHL
-154 DECARLADRHG
+154 DECARLADRHT
-165 PVLHPRDKFGRDV
+165 PVLHQRDKFGRDV
-178 QSIEYHPAYHELER
+178 QTIEYHPAYREIEK

-245 AKLLANFG
+245 AKLLNNFG
-253 SEELK
+253 SEALK
-258 AKYFDGLTQTDMSR
+258 AKYLDGLTQTDMSR

-282 KEGGSDVGTLTTSAV
+282 KEGGSDVGTLTTRAV

-328 APPGTR
+328 AGPGTK

-345 EDGSQNHYRIVRLKD
+345 DDGSPNHYRIVRLKD

-414 WHDAMTVAKNRVVFG
+414 WHDAITVARGRVVFG
-429 SRILDLP
+429 QRIIDLP
-436 LGRRQLLKIMLATE
+436 LARRQLMKIMLPTE

-472 AAALLRILTPTL
+472 AAALLRVLTPTL

-491 ARKVCGDALE
+491 ARKVCGDAME

-511 FATARLLRDAH
+511 FVTPRLLRDAH

-527 EGTGNIVALDAL
+527 EGTGNIVAIDAL

-546 GAESALAADLHA
+546 GADNALAADLHA
-558 RLDDSAE
+558 RLDDSPN

-570 RDKLRGLADR
+570 RNRLRELSDR
-580 AVGFAREVAAHSDNE
+580 AIGFAREVAGRIDNE
-595 AESRRATSLLYHV
+595 GDARRATSLLYHV
-608 ASAVQLAWEAQRIH
+608 ASAVALAWEGGRIH
-622 ARRGDARR
+622 EMRGDARR

-635 LVVDQR
+635 MVVDHR
-641 VTPNDPFRLAEN
+641 VMPGDPFRLAEN
-653 KSQGAIAALLLG
+653 TVQRRMTEHLLG
-665 DRPAGMAE
+665 DRAIGMAE
-673 VGELLRGA
+673 VGELLVAA

>member
-1 VFLKEAGNLDLGAQS
+1 MPGETNKSRNMQPLKHDRGI
-16 FQATGAR
+16 AT
-23 QNGSGVRKF
+23 
-32 IAAEWL
+32 
-38 YRENNSAED
+38 
-47 AIDICHR
+47 
-54 LMPPEFS
+54 
-61 AASSVARWMIYII
+61 
-74 QSRQDRAERPGVLK
+74 DRP
-88 MHQLL
+88 
-93 KQDMAPQASQSGLLA
+93 GLLA
-108 PDTTGMNFYRADPAL
+108 PDTSGMNFYRADPAL
-123 TDLLRIH
+123 TDLLRLH
-130 LPEKLFNHIEPHLDR
+130 LPDALFRHIDPPPDG
-145 LGELAGGRL
+145 LGGLAGGHL
-154 DECARLADRHG
+154 DECARLADRHP
-165 PVLHPRDKFGRDV
+165 PVLHQRDRFGGDS
-178 QSIEYHPAYHELER
+178 QHIEYHPAYRELEK

-199 IHALSIRKGIMG
+199 IHAMSLRKGILG

-218 VAKHA
+218 AAKHA

-228 NQTEFGMGC
+228 NQAEFGLGC

-245 AKLLANFG
+245 AKLLSNFG
-253 SEELK
+253 SEALK
-258 AKYFDGLTQTDMSR
+258 AKYLDGLTQTDMNR

-282 KEGGSDVGTLTTSAV
+282 KEGGSDVGKLTTTAV

-303 RLYGEKW
+303 RLSGEKW
-310 FCSNADAKVVM
+310 FCSNADAEVVM
-321 LLARPEG
+321 LLARPQG
-328 APPGTR
+328 AQGGTR

-339 LMPRFL
+339 LMPRRL
-345 EDGSQNHYRIVRLKD
+345 DDGSPNHYRIVRLKD

-414 WHDAMTVAKNRVVFG
+414 HHDAMTVARNRKVFG
-429 SRILDLP
+429 QRIIDLP
-436 LGRRQLLKIMLATE
+436 LARRQLMKIMLATE
-450 QALSMSFLTADAL
+450 QALSMSSLTADAL

-527 EGTGNIVALDAL
+527 EGTGNIVALDAV

-558 RLDDSAE
+558 RLDDSVDA
-565 VPQAW
+565 PNGW
-570 RDKLRGLADR
+570 RDRLHGLTDR
-580 AVGFAREVAAHSDNE
+580 AVGFAREVAARTENE
-595 AESRRATSLLYHV
+595 SEARRATSLLYHV
-608 ASAVQLAWEAQRIH
+608 ASAVTLAWESQRIH

-630 LLLSR
+630 LLVSR
-635 LVVDQR
+635 LVIDHR
-641 VTPNDPFRLAEN
+641 VTPDDPFRLAEN
-653 KSQGAIAALLLG
+653 RTQDKIAELLLG
-665 DRPAGMAE
+665 DRSATMRE
-673 VGELLRGA
+673 VGDLVSAA